1 MLRRSRGPGNEL
13 HFSVRDGSIER
24 TMALLSR
31 GVLDIDQGD
40 HMGCTPLMIAS
51 SQGYAHLATVLLYKG
66 ANGNGE

>member
-1 MLRRSRGPGNEL
+1 
-13 HFSVRDGSIER
+13 
-24 TMALLSR
+24 MALLSR

-66 ANGNGE
+66 ANWQW